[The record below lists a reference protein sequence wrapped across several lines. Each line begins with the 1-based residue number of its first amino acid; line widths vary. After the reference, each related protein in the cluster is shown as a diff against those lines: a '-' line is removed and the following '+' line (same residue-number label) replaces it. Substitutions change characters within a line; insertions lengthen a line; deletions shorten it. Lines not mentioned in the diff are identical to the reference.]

1 MENLGSIR
9 IVAPMIETNKSL
21 FLDAA
26 HMAATG
32 RKKWT
37 HLLATEILQR
47 NLCGLGDQDKHE
59 KKRDTKGAG

>member
-37 HLLATEILQR
+37 HLLAAEILQR
-47 NLCGLGDQDKHE
+47 NLCGLDG
-59 KKRDTKGAG
+59 